1 MDDSH
6 GGNGIFKYQIG
17 GSDLFR
23 IREKGYRPFRENLAV
38 IALSLH
44 CHRRACSLAPACFL
58 CYDSVSIQ
66 KAVEKN
72 MRKTKE
78 RQADRLKQES
88 EDRLPERG

>member
-17 GSDLFR
+17 GSDIACGGGKR
-23 IREKGYRPFRENLAV
+23 RRPSLENLSV

-58 CYDSVSIQ
+58 CYDPSLPLADTKWSLFGLHFFSIYAVYSVF
-66 KAVEKN
+66 
-72 MRKTKE
+72 MRLLE
-78 RQADRLKQES
+78 F
-88 EDRLPERG
+88 

>member
-6 GGNGIFKYQIG
+6 GGNGILKYQIG
-17 GSDLFR
+17 GSDIACGGGKR
-23 IREKGYRPFRENLAV
+23 RRPSLENLSV